1 MKLAVL
7 IPAFNEEDS
16 LASVIRAIPQAIS
29 GISSIDVVVIDDGS
43 TDGTAAVARQAGAQ
57 VVAHAQNQGVGAAFQ
72 SGLRKALELGADLTV
87 NIDADG
93 QFSPLEIPK
102 LIQPILRDEADF
114 VTADRFITDSG
125 QMRKPENMPV
135 IKYWGNKRVSRLISL
150 IAKEN
155 FSDVSCGFRAYSRTA
170 LLQLNLIGRFTYTQ
184 ESFLDLATKGLRIAS
199 VPVDVKYFPGRKSR
213 VAGNLLLYGWRI
225 SGTIFRTFRDHQ
237 PIRFFGMLG
246 AVFFVLGMLLN
257 AFVMWHFF
265 SVGSF
270 TPYKS
275 VALGGIYLNS
285 LGIIIWIV
293 GLVADMLDRIR
304 SNQEKILY
312 MLKRQ
317 NYDRRT
323 YSGESSAQERKAAE
337 H

>member
-1 MKLAVL
+1 MKLAVI
-7 IPAFNEEDS
+7 IPAFNEEDC
-16 LASVIRAIPQAIS
+16 LAAVIQSIPEAITAIT
-29 GISSIDVVVIDDGS
+29 SIDVVVVDDGS
-43 TDGTAAVARQAGAQ
+43 TDGTAEVARQAGAH
-57 VVAHAQNQGVGAAFQ
+57 VVRHAQNQGVGSAFQ
-72 SGLRKALELGADLTV
+72 SGLRRALELGANLTV

-102 LIQPILRDEADF
+102 IIQPILRDEADF
-114 VTADRFITDSG
+114 VTADRFTTEDG
-125 QMRKPENMPV
+125 HVRKPENMPA
-135 IKYWGNKRVSRLISL
+135 IKYWGNRRVSRLISI

-170 LLQLNLIGRFTYTQ
+170 LLQLNLVGRFTYTQ
-184 ESFLDLATKGLRIAS
+184 ESFLDLATKGMRIAS
-199 VPVDVKYFPGRKSR
+199 VPVKVKYFPGRKSR
-213 VAGNLLLYGWRI
+213 VAGNLPQYAWRI
-225 SGTIFRTFRDHQ
+225 SGIIFRTFRDHQ
-237 PIRFFGMLG
+237 PIRFFGILG
-246 AVFFVLGMLLN
+246 AVFFVLGLLLD
-257 AFVMWHFF
+257 AFVLWHFYSF
-265 SVGSF
+265 GSF
-270 TPYKS
+270 SPFKS

-293 GLVADMLDRIR
+293 GLMADMLDRIR

-323 YSGESSAQERKAAE
+323 FTTQHGAQDRKVAE

>member
-1 MKLAVL
+1 MKLAVI
-7 IPAFNEEDS
+7 IPAFNEEDC
-16 LASVIRAIPQAIS
+16 LAAVVQSIPEAITAIT
-29 GISSIDVVVIDDGS
+29 SIDVVVVDDGS
-43 TDGTAAVARQAGAQ
+43 TDGTAEVARQAGAH
-57 VVAHAQNQGVGAAFQ
+57 VVRHAQNQGVGSAFQ
-72 SGLRKALELGADLTV
+72 SGLRRALELGADLTV

-114 VTADRFITDSG
+114 VTADRFTTEDG
-125 QMRKPENMPV
+125 HMRKPENMPA

-170 LLQLNLIGRFTYTQ
+170 LLQLNLVGRFTYTQ
-184 ESFLDLATKGLRIAS
+184 ESFLDLATKGMRIVS
-199 VPVDVKYFPGRKSR
+199 VPVNVKYFPGRKSR
-213 VAGNLLLYGWRI
+213 VAGNLPQYALRI
-225 SGTIFRTFRDHQ
+225 SGIIFRTFRDHQ
-237 PIRFFGMLG
+237 PIRFFGILG
-246 AVFFVLGMLLN
+246 AVFFVLGLLLD
-257 AFVMWHFF
+257 AFVLWHFY

-270 TPYKS
+270 SPYKT

-285 LGIIIWIV
+285 LGIMIWIV
-293 GLVADMLDRIR
+293 GLMADMLDRIR

-323 YSGESSAQERKAAE
+323 FSTEHSAQDRKVAK

>member
-16 LASVIRAIPQAIS
+16 LASVIRSIPQAIS
-29 GISSIDVVVIDDGS
+29 GINSIDVVVIDDGS
-43 TDGTAAVARQAGAQ
+43 TDGTAEIARQAGAH
-57 VVAHAQNQGVGAAFQ
+57 VVRHALNQGVGSAFQ
-72 SGLRKALELGADLTV
+72 SGLRKALELGVDVTV

-93 QFSPLEIPK
+93 QFSPLDIPK

-114 VTADRFITDSG
+114 VAADRFTTEDG
-125 QMRKPENMPV
+125 QVRKPENMPG

-155 FSDVSCGFRAYSRTA
+155 FADVSCGFRAYSRTA
-170 LLQLNLIGRFTYTQ
+170 LLQLNLIGQFTYTQ
-184 ESFLDLATKGLRIAS
+184 ESFLDLATKGMRITS
-199 VPVDVKYFPGRKSR
+199 IPVDVKYFPGRKSR
-213 VAGNLLLYGWRI
+213 VAGNLLQYGWRI
-225 SGTIFRTFRDHQ
+225 SGAIFRTFRDHQ
-237 PIRFFGMLG
+237 PIRFFGLLG
-246 AVFFVLGMLLN
+246 AVFFVIGLLLD
-257 AFVMWHFF
+257 AFVMWHFY

-275 VALGGIYLNS
+275 IALGGIYLNS

-293 GLVADMLDRIR
+293 GLMADMLDRIR

-317 NYDRRT
+317 NYDRRL
-323 YSGESSAQERKAAE
+323 YPGESDARDRKVAE

>member
-1 MKLAVL
+1 MKLAVI

-16 LASVIRAIPQAIS
+16 LASVIQSIPEAIS
-29 GISSIDVVVIDDGS
+29 AISTIDIVVVDDGS
-43 TDGTAAVARQAGAQ
+43 TDGTAEVARQAGVH
-57 VVAHAQNQGVGAAFQ
+57 VVRHVQNQGVGAAFQ
-72 SGLRKALELGADLTV
+72 SGLHKALELGVDVTV

-93 QFSPLEIPK
+93 QFSPLDIPK

-114 VTADRFITDSG
+114 VTANRFVTADG
-125 QMRKPENMPV
+125 PLCKPKNMSA
-135 IKYWGNKRVSRLISL
+135 IKYWGNKQVSRLISL
-150 IAKEN
+150 IAKES

-184 ESFLDLATKGLRIAS
+184 ESFLDLATKGMRITS

-213 VAGNLLLYGWRI
+213 VAGNLPRYAIRI
-225 SGTIFRTFRDHQ
+225 SGIIFRTFRDHQ
-237 PIRFFGMLG
+237 PIRFFGLLG
-246 AVFFVLGMLLN
+246 AIFFVLGLLLDS
-257 AFVMWHFF
+257 FVLWHFY

-275 VALGGIYLNS
+275 VALGGIYLTS

-293 GLVADMLDRIR
+293 GLMADMLDRIR

-317 NYDRRT
+317 NYDRRSH
-323 YSGESSAQERKAAE
+323 SGEHSARDRNVAK

>member
-16 LASVIRAIPQAIS
+16 LDSVVRSIPQAIS

-43 TDGTAAVARQAGAQ
+43 TDGTAEVARQAGAH
-57 VVAHAQNQGVGAAFQ
+57 VVGHAHNQGVGAAFQ
-72 SGLRKALELGADLTV
+72 SGLRKALELGADVTV

-102 LIQPILRDEADF
+102 LIQPILRDEAEF
-114 VTADRFITDSG
+114 VAADRFTTEDG
-125 QMRKPENMPV
+125 HMRKPENMPA
-135 IKYWGNKRVSRLISL
+135 IKYWGNKQVSRLINL
-150 IAKEN
+150 IAKED
-155 FSDVSCGFRAYSRTA
+155 FADVSCGFRAYSRTA
-170 LLQLNLIGRFTYTQ
+170 LLQLNLIGQFTYTQ
-184 ESFLDLATKGLRIAS
+184 ESFLDLATKGMRITS
-199 VPVDVKYFPGRKSR
+199 VPVNVKYFPGRKSR
-213 VAGNLLLYGWRI
+213 VAGNLLKYGWRI

-237 PIRFFGMLG
+237 PIRFFGLLG
-246 AVFFVLGMLLN
+246 AVFFVLGLTLDS
-257 AFVMWHFF
+257 FVIWHFY

-270 TPYKS
+270 TPYKY

-285 LGIIIWIV
+285 LGIIVWIV
-293 GLVADMLDRIR
+293 GLMADMLDRIR

-317 NYDRRT
+317 NFNRRT
-323 YSGESSAQERKAAE
+323 YSGEGGAKDRKAAE

>member
-16 LASVIRAIPQAIS
+16 LASVVRSIPQVIT

-43 TDGTAAVARQAGAQ
+43 TDGTAEIARQIGAR
-57 VVAHAQNQGVGAAFQ
+57 VVRHAHNQGVGAAFQ
-72 SGLRKALELGADLTV
+72 SGLRRALELGADIVV

-114 VTADRFITDSG
+114 VAADRFTTEDG
-125 QMRKPENMPV
+125 HMRKPENMPT

-155 FSDVSCGFRAYSRTA
+155 FPDVSCGFRAYSRTA
-170 LLQLNLIGRFTYTQ
+170 LLHLNLIGRFTYTQ
-184 ESFLDLATKGLRIAS
+184 ESFLDLATKGMRIAS
-199 VPVDVKYFPGRKSR
+199 IPVDVKYFPGRKSR
-213 VAGNLLLYGWRI
+213 VAGNLLQYGWRI

-237 PIRFFGMLG
+237 PIRFFGLLG
-246 AVFFVLGMLLN
+246 AAFFVLGLFLD
-257 AFVMWHFF
+257 AFVLWHLY

-304 SNQEKILY
+304 SNQERILY

-317 NYDRRT
+317 NYDRRA
-323 YSGESSAQERKAAE
+323 YSGDGSAQDRKIAE
-337 H
+337 Q

>member
-1 MKLAVL
+1 
-7 IPAFNEEDS
+7 
-16 LASVIRAIPQAIS
+16 
-29 GISSIDVVVIDDGS
+29 VVIDDGS
-43 TDGTAAVARQAGAQ
+43 TDGTAEIARQAGAH
-57 VVAHAQNQGVGAAFQ
+57 VVRHAQNQGVGSAFQ
-72 SGLRKALELGADLTV
+72 SGLRKALELGVDVTV

-93 QFSPLEIPK
+93 QFSPLDIPK

-114 VTADRFITDSG
+114 VAADRFTTEDG
-125 QMRKPENMPV
+125 QVRKPENMPS

-155 FSDVSCGFRAYSRTA
+155 FADVSCGFRAYSRTA
-170 LLQLNLIGRFTYTQ
+170 LLQLNLIGQFTYTQ
-184 ESFLDLATKGLRIAS
+184 ESFLDLATKGMRITS
-199 VPVDVKYFPGRKSR
+199 IPVDVKYFPGRKSR
-213 VAGNLLLYGWRI
+213 VAGNLLQYGWRI
-225 SGTIFRTFRDHQ
+225 SGAIFRTFRDHQ
-237 PIRFFGMLG
+237 PIRFFGLLG
-246 AVFFVLGMLLN
+246 AVFFVIGLLLD
-257 AFVMWHFF
+257 AFVMWHFY

-275 VALGGIYLNS
+275 IALGGIYLNS

-317 NYDRRT
+317 NYDRRL
-323 YSGESSAQERKAAE
+323 YSGESDARDRKVAE